1 MYVPVSI
8 RQADVGETYMSC
20 KRINIGQITGSGK
33 ERSTQSMSELLEKIL
48 EKKNMNEAYKKV
60 CANKGAGGVDGMEL
74 EELDGFI
81 RKNWNSIREQIRGR
95 SYKPQP
101 VRRVEIPKPNAS
113 KRKLG
118 IPTVM
123 DRVIQQG
130 IAQIISPMCEPLFS
144 DHSYGFRPN
153 RSCEMAIKDM
163 LMFLNEGY
171 EWIVD
176 IDLEKFFDNV
186 PQDKLMSLVHNIIND
201 GDTESLIRKY
211 LKAGVMVQGRYE
223 KTEQGTPQ
231 GGNLS
236 PLLSNIM
243 LNELDKELER
253 RGLRF
258 VRYADDCVIA
268 VRSEASAKRVM
279 YSITDWIERK
289 LGLKVN
295 ADKTHITRPMNLKYL
310 GFGFW
315 KDSKTKE
322 WKCRPHKDSVQKF
335 KRTLKKLTERRKS
348 MAFAERVKQLNR
360 VIRGWINYFAIGR
373 MKTAMTDIDAH
384 LRTRLRV
391 IIWKQWKVPK
401 KRQWGLQK
409 LGIGKD
415 LARQT
420 SYMGDHYQWI
430 VTKTCVVRAIS
441 KEKLK
446 QAGLVSCYD
455 YYMERHALKLC

>member
-1 MYVPVSI
+1 
-8 RQADVGETYMSC
+8 MSC

-101 VRRVEIPKPNAS
+101 VRRVEIPKPNGS

-231 GGNLS
+231 GGNLT

-243 LNELDKELER
+243 LNELDKEMER
-253 RGLRF
+253 RGLGF

-335 KRTLKKLTERRKS
+335 KRTLKFAYKTASNNLETMESTEETAVGIAEAGYRKRPCKTDIIHGRPLS
-348 MAFAERVKQLNR
+348 MDRNENLCSQGNLKRKAETGRACELLRLLHGTSCFEVMLNR
-360 VIRGWINYFAIGR
+360 RMPNGMYGGVRGEI
-373 MKTAMTDIDAH
+373 
-384 LRTRLRV
+384 
-391 IIWKQWKVPK
+391 
-401 KRQWGLQK
+401 
-409 LGIGKD
+409 
-415 LARQT
+415 
-420 SYMGDHYQWI
+420 
-430 VTKTCVVRAIS
+430 
-441 KEKLK
+441 
-446 QAGLVSCYD
+446 
-455 YYMERHALKLC
+455 

>member
-1 MYVPVSI
+1 M
-8 RQADVGETYMSC
+8 RC

-101 VRRVEIPKPNAS
+101 VRRVEIPKPNGS

-243 LNELDKELER
+243 LNELDKEMER
-253 RGLRF
+253 RGLGF

>member
-1 MYVPVSI
+1 
-8 RQADVGETYMSC
+8 
-20 KRINIGQITGSGK
+20 
-33 ERSTQSMSELLEKIL
+33 MSELLEKIL
-48 EKKNMNEAYKKV
+48 DKKNMNEAYRKV
-60 CANKGAGGVDGMEL
+60 SANKGAGGVDGMEL
-74 EELDGFI
+74 NELDRYI
-81 RKNWNSIREQIRGR
+81 RENWDSIREEIRAR
-95 SYKPQP
+95 KYKPQP
-101 VRRVEIPKPNAS
+101 VRRVEIPKPNGS

-130 IAQIISPMCEPLFS
+130 IAQVISPMCEALFS
-144 DHSYGFRPN
+144 EYSYGFRPN
-153 RSCEMAIKDM
+153 RSCEMAVREM
-163 LMFLNEGY
+163 LVFLNEGY

-186 PQDKLMSLVHNIIND
+186 PQDKLMSLVHNIIKD

-211 LKAGVMVQGRYE
+211 LKAGVMIQGRYE
-223 KTEQGTPQ
+223 KTDRGTPQ

-258 VRYADDCVIA
+258 VRYADDCIIA

-279 YSITDWIERK
+279 YSITEWIERK

-295 ADKTHITRPMNLKYL
+295 TEKTRITRPGKLKYL
-310 GFGFW
+310 GFGFY
-315 KDSKTKE
+315 KDAKEKE
-322 WKCRPHKDSVQKF
+322 WKCRPHKESVEKF
-335 KRTLKKLTERRKS
+335 KRALKKLTNRSQS
-348 MAFAERVKQLNR
+348 MAFAKRVQRLNW
-360 VIRGWINYFAIGR
+360 VIRGWINYFAISS
-373 MKTAMTDIDAH
+373 MKKVMNDIDAH

-409 LGIGKD
+409 LGIGKERAK
-415 LARQT
+415 LTA
-420 SYMGDHYQWI
+420 YCGDRYQWV

-441 KEKLK
+441 KEKLS

>member
-231 GGNLS
+231 GGNLT

-430 VTKTCVVRAIS
+430 GTKTCVVRAIS